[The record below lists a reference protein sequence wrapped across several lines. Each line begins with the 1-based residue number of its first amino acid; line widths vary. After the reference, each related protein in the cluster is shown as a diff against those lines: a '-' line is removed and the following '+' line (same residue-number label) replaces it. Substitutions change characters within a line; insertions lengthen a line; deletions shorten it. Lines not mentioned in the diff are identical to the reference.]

1 MPSEV
6 GERAQQPVLVIPA
19 ELPDAGRDF
28 LLEPEEGVDARLRV
42 GTPVDIVTKEHDHVP
57 FVDDRS
63 ELAEQV
69 VQRSEVRMDVSD
81 GDGRHSPFSPGA
93 SAGRVIADAAAEA
106 AHALGTVRW

>member
-1 MPSEV
+1 
-6 GERAQQPVLVIPA
+6 
-19 ELPDAGRDF
+19 
-28 LLEPEEGVDARLRV
+28 
-42 GTPVDIVTKEHDHVP
+42 
-57 FVDDRS
+57 
-63 ELAEQV
+63 LAEQV